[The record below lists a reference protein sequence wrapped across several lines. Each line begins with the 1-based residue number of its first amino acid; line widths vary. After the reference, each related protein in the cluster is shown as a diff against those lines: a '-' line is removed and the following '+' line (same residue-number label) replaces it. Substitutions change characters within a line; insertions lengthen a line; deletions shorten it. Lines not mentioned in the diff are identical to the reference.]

1 MSASDP
7 AANAGAAPEIRLTVE
22 GALFDPERLVSVET
36 WSEANRIPR
45 ARLVFFEGPGD
56 DGKEF
61 ALSAADGL
69 LPGRKIT
76 ISAGYGS
83 AVEPIH
89 TGVIVRHSIRI
100 DPGASP
106 QLIIETADPL
116 VRMTLARQSAV
127 SEEKGDKDLI
137 AALVAAAGGTVG
149 KNEASAA
156 PHEAFVHYHASAW
169 DTILL
174 RAQASGC
181 LVFVEAGKVDVVEPA
196 AAGSAAV
203 VLEYGDDVIA
213 LEAVLDATGPVPGGA
228 VKSRS
233 WSYAQQALG
242 EGAASGANPAAPGN
256 FGADEL
262 AKALGIDAFEQRSGA
277 ALEDSRLAD
286 WSKAALMRG
295 RLAAVRGTVRFHGS
309 AGVKPGTLVGL
320 NRIGPRFGGDAFV
333 TSVGHIFR
341 GGVWQTTAGFGMA
354 RESFA
359 GAAADVAQPGAAGL
373 VPPIRGLHIGQVAKV
388 APDPAGDYR
397 AQVTLPLI
405 GDGNGVWARL
415 AGFYASNGFGAV
427 FWPEIGDEVV
437 LGFMDEDPA
446 HPVILGSLYSNQRKP
461 DETKAPAEPND
472 LKAIVSRTKLE
483 ISFDDKDT
491 VLTVKTPGGRMVKLD
506 DNKGEIE
513 ISDLDG
519 NKMLM
524 DKDKVSIVSGAELK
538 LESKTN
544 LVITSGAKLTIE
556 AKAAYALSAASIEE
570 KAKSMLTI
578 ESKGTGEIKTAA
590 PLTIQGALVKIN

>member
-45 ARLVFFEGPGD
+45 ARLVFFEGAGD
-56 DGKEF
+56 DGKDF
-61 ALSAADGL
+61 PLSSADGL
-69 LPGRKIT
+69 LPGRKIVV
-76 ISAGYGS
+76 SAGYGR

-89 TGVIVRHSIRI
+89 SGVIVRHSIRI
-100 DPGASP
+100 DPGSSP
-106 QLIIETADPL
+106 QLVIETADPL
-116 VRMTLARQSAV
+116 IKMTLARGSAV
-127 SEEKGDKDLI
+127 SEEKSDKDLI
-137 AALVAAAGGTVG
+137 AALVAEAGGTVG

-156 PHEAFVHYHASAW
+156 PHEAFVRYHASAW
-169 DTILL
+169 DTLVL
-174 RAQASGC
+174 RAEAGGC
-181 LVFVEAGKVDVVEPA
+181 LVFVEDGKADIVAPGGGA
-196 AAGSAAV
+196 AAAS
-203 VLEYGDDVIA
+203 LEYGDDVIA
-213 LEAVLDATGPVPGGA
+213 LEAVLDAAAPVPESA

-233 WSYAQQALG
+233 WSYAQQTLG
-242 EGAASGANPAAPGN
+242 EGAASGSSPPAPGN

-262 AKALGIDAFEQRSGA
+262 ARALGLKAFDQRSGA
-277 ALEDSRLAD
+277 ALDDARLAD

-295 RLAAVRGTVRFHGS
+295 RLAAVRGTVGFQGS
-309 AGVKPGTLVGL
+309 AAVKPGTVITL
-320 NRIGPRFGGDAFV
+320 NGVGPRFQGDAFV

-341 GGVWQTTAGFGMA
+341 GGNWETSAGFGMA

-359 GAAADVAQPGAAGL
+359 GGADVAQPGAAGL
-373 VPPIRGLHIGQVAKV
+373 VPPIRGLHTGQVMKV

-397 AQVTLPLI
+397 AQVTLALI
-405 GDGNGVWARL
+405 GDENGVWARL

-427 FWPEIGDEVV
+427 FWPEVGDEVV

-461 DETKAPAEPND
+461 EETKAPAEAND
-472 LKAIVSRTKLE
+472 LKAIVSRSKLE
-483 ISFDDKDT
+483 ICFDDKDT
-491 VLTVKTPGGRMVKLD
+491 VLTVKTPGGRMVRLD
-506 DNKGEIE
+506 DTKGEIE
-513 ISDLDG
+513 ISDADG
-519 NKMLM
+519 NSILM
-524 DKDKVSIVSGAELK
+524 DKDKVAITSAAELK
-538 LESKTN
+538 LEAKTN
-544 LVITSGAKLTIE
+544 LSITAGAKLTVE

-578 ESKGTGEIKTAA
+578 ESSGTGQIKTAA

>member
-22 GALFDPERLVSVET
+22 GTLIDPERLVSVET

-45 ARLVFFEGPGD
+45 ARLVFFEGAGD
-56 DGKEF
+56 DGKDF
-61 ALSAADGL
+61 PLSAGEGL
-69 LPGRKIT
+69 LPGRKIVV
-76 ISAGYGS
+76 SAGYGN

-89 TGVIVRHSIRI
+89 SGVIVRHAIRI
-100 DPGASP
+100 DPGSSP
-106 QLIIETADPL
+106 QLVIETADPL
-116 VRMTLARQSAV
+116 VKMTLARGSAV
-127 SEEKGDKDLI
+127 SEEKSDKDLI
-137 AALVAAAGGTVG
+137 AAMIAAAGGTVG

-156 PHEAFVHYHASAW
+156 PHEAFVRYHASAW
-169 DTILL
+169 DTLVL
-174 RAQASGC
+174 RAEASGC
-181 LVFVEAGKVDVVEPA
+181 LVFVEAGKVDIVTP
-196 AAGSAAV
+196 GGGAAV
-203 VLEYGDDVIA
+203 AALEYGDDVIA
-213 LEAVLDATGPVPGGA
+213 LEAVLDAAAPVSESA

-233 WSYAQQALG
+233 WSYAQQALS
-242 EGAASGANPAAPGN
+242 EGAASGADPAAPGN
-256 FGADEL
+256 FGADKL
-262 AKALGIDAFEQRSGA
+262 AKALGLEAFEQRSGA
-277 ALEDSRLAD
+277 ALDDARLAD

-309 AGVKPGTLVGL
+309 AAVKPGTVISLNGVG
-320 NRIGPRFGGDAFV
+320 RRFEGDAFV

-341 GGVWQTTAGFGMA
+341 GGIWQTSAGFGMA

-359 GAAADVAQPGAAGL
+359 GAADVAQPGAAGL
-373 VPPIRGLHIGQVAKV
+373 VPPIRGLHTGQVTKV

-397 AQVTLPLI
+397 AQVTLALI
-405 GDGNGVWARL
+405 GDENGVWARL

-427 FWPEIGDEVV
+427 FWPEVGDEVV

-461 DETKAPAEPND
+461 DGTKAPAETND

-491 VLTVKTPGGRMVKLD
+491 VLTVKTPGGRIVRLD
-506 DNKGEIE
+506 DTKGEIE
-513 ISDLDG
+513 IADAGG
-519 NKMLM
+519 NKILM
-524 DKDKVSIVSGAELK
+524 DKDKVAITSAAELK
-538 LESKTN
+538 LESKAN
-544 LVITSGAKLTIE
+544 LSITSGAKLTIE
-556 AKAAYALSAASIEE
+556 AKAAYALSAASIEA

-578 ESKGTGEIKTAA
+578 ESKGTGQIKAAA